1 MEGINLSR
9 VKIYFKGYTNNNIQS
24 NFDDNLSYLFHQKV
38 NDLFEGT
45 NFENFKFFTFS
56 EFKFENGIINFIVS
70 SVNDEFLRK
79 LFSAFVMG
87 EIIFFNSC
95 MLEIYKV
102 EFLPK
107 PMFNKGK
114 FSFITI
120 SPIFLDNCLVMDN
133 LGDILED
140 LLIKKFC
147 DYYNLKTCPLYCDFY
162 SRHECYDVYS
172 EDNGMFVQKGNIGK
186 SKVIDIVMKG
196 SPDLIAF
203 AYDVGLGNKN
213 NHGFGMLDIY

>member
-1 MEGINLSR
+1 MEGIILSR

-56 EFKFENGIINFIVS
+56 EFKLENGIINFIVS
-70 SVNDEFLRK
+70 SVNEEFLRK
-79 LFSAFVMG
+79 LVSAFVMG
-87 EIIFFNSC
+87 EIIFFNNC

-102 EFLPK
+102 EFLLK
-107 PMFNKGK
+107 PIFNKGK

-120 SPIFLDNCLVMDN
+120 SPIFLDNCLIKDN

-140 LLIKKFC
+140 LLINKFC
-147 DYYNLKTCPLYCDFY
+147 NYYNLKTCPLYCDFY

-172 EDNGMFVQKGNIGK
+172 EDNGMFKDYYYTIE
-186 SKVIDIVMKG
+186 IVMKG
-196 SPDLIAF
+196 SPELIAF

-213 NHGFGMLDIY
+213 NYGFGMLDIY